1 MSTIL
6 VTGANRGIG
15 LEHVRQALAAG
26 DDVIAACRSPAAAA
40 DLHELGR
47 GFGPSRL
54 RIESLD
60 VASPPSI
67 EALAQ
72 RLEGVAI
79 DILINNAGIYGRPD
93 APAWPEAAK
102 AQSLGAMDY
111 DLWEDTLR
119 INLLGPFRVTGRLLP
134 NLRAGERKLVVM
146 MSSDLGSI
154 ANNTL
159 GTSHAYRSSK
169 AALNMVT
176 RGLAI
181 DLKGQGITIISL
193 APGWTRTDLGGEGA
207 HWPVDD
213 SVRAQRRVLDTITPA
228 DSGRFIDLTGKSVPW

>member
-1 MSTIL
+1 MSTLL

-15 LEHVRQALAAG
+15 LEHARQALAAG
-26 DDVIAACRSPAAAA
+26 DQVVAACRSPSRAAELEAL
-40 DLHELGR
+40 LHE
-47 GFGPSRL
+47 FGPSRP
-54 RIESLD
+54 RIEALD

-67 EALAQ
+67 EALGQ
-72 RLEGVAI
+72 RLDGVPI
-79 DILINNAGIYGRPD
+79 DVLINNAGIYGRPD

-119 INLLGPFRVTGRLLP
+119 INLLGPFRVTSRLLP
-134 NLRAGERKLVVM
+134 NLLAGERKLVVM

-181 DLKGQGITIISL
+181 DLRGQGITVVSL

-207 HWPVDD
+207 HWAVDD
-213 SVRAQRRVLDTITPA
+213 SVRAQRQVLEGVTLQ
-228 DSGRFIDLTGKSVPW
+228 DSGRFIDLTGKSVAW